1 LTRGHCFYDTGLQR
15 HSRLVIVFLADQ
27 FWFSCLGEPEPYIF
41 LTDSESNLAIF
52 LSVLKE

>member
-1 LTRGHCFYDTGLQR
+1 LQR